1 MHFSAS
7 LSTASAIV
15 TSCNLHARNDAHALN
30 SEVVTLNSEVV
41 ITLNS
46 EVVITLNSEVV
57 ITLNSEVI
65 TLNSEVGMALL
76 GFLTYPDV
84 FESGYFLLRN

>member
-1 MHFSAS
+1 M
-7 LSTASAIV
+7 LY
-15 TSCNLHARNDAHALN
+15 ALN

-46 EVVITLNSEVV
+46 EVVITLNSEDVITLSSKVVITLDSEVV

-76 GFLTYPDV
+76 GFRTYPDV
-84 FESGYFLLRN
+84 FESGYFLLRT